1 MNKITE
7 QTFYKYLK
15 CPHWIMHE
23 LRDGEDVRE
32 PLMRKLQDE
41 GLLRERELELLK
53 DRDYVEV
60 DFDDVD
66 EAAQRTLE
74 LMGQGIQTIYRG
86 ALIHGHWVGRPDILE
101 RVEGKSELGGWYYV
115 ACDVKRSSHLKDEY
129 RFQGAFYAEILER
142 IQGIR
147 PVQGYVLHT
156 NGEIEGYLIDDILAD
171 FRLTLD
177 QIENILEGHEPPV
190 FLTSACKQSPYF
202 SECEA
207 QARGCDNL
215 SLLNRLW
222 RSEADSLKEAGLST
236 LSTLAM
242 ASDQQISSVSGL
254 TSDRLHFL
262 QQQAKAMKEER
273 VIKLHPVELP
283 EPQDVELVIDIESDP
298 LRDLHYLI
306 GVLKI
311 ADGEETY
318 HSFFAKDESEVE
330 GMWHDFI
337 SFVQKYPESPIYHYG
352 WYETDVF
359 RRMMDEFEAPD
370 SVREQLTNKMFD
382 ILPAF
387 RESVIFP
394 LPFYSLKDIAK
405 HLGFE
410 WRTADASGLNSVL
423 WFHDYQASEDRAE
436 LQKIMDYNED
446 DVLATW
452 HMIKWAREQ

>member
-1 MNKITE
+1 MHKITE

-15 CPHWIMHE
+15 CPHWIVHE

-41 GLLRERELELLK
+41 GLLREREEELLQ
-53 DRDYVEV
+53 DRGYTEV
-60 DFDDVD
+60 DLDDAD

-74 LMGQGIQTIYRG
+74 LMEQGTQTIYHG

-101 RVEGKSELGGWYYV
+101 RVEGRSDLGNWYYV
-115 ACDVKRSSHLKDEY
+115 ACDIKRSSHLKDEY
-129 RFQGAFYAEILER
+129 RFQGAFYAEILEK
-142 IQGIR
+142 IQGLR

-177 QIENILEGHEPPV
+177 QIENILEGYEPPV

-202 SECEA
+202 SECES
-207 QARGCDNL
+207 QARGCDDL

-222 RSEADSLKEAGLST
+222 RSEVDALKEAGLST
-236 LSTLAM
+236 VSTLAM
-242 ASDQQISSVSGL
+242 ASPEQLRSVSGL
-254 TSDRLHFL
+254 TSDRLNFL
-262 QQQAKAMKEER
+262 QQQSIAMQGNK
-273 VIKLHPVELP
+273 VVKLHPVELP
-283 EPQDVELVIDIESDP
+283 KAQDVELVIDIESDP

-311 ADGEETY
+311 ADGEKTY
-318 HSFFAKDESEVE
+318 HSFFAKDKSGVE
-330 GMWHDFI
+330 GMWRDFI
-337 SFVQKYPESPIYHYG
+337 SFVQNYPEAPIYHYG

-359 RRMMDEFEAPD
+359 RKMMEEFDASD
-370 SVREQLTNKMFD
+370 SVRDQLTKKMFD

-405 HLGFE
+405 YLGFS
-410 WRTADASGLNSVL
+410 WRTADASGLDSIL
-423 WFHDYQASEDRAE
+423 WFHDYQRSGEDKD

-452 HMIKWAREQ
+452 HLIDWARKQ

>member
-1 MNKITE
+1 MSRITE

-23 LRDGEDVRE
+23 LRDQEDVRE

-41 GLLRERELELLK
+41 GLLREHELELLK
-53 DRDYVEV
+53 DRDYNEVEL
-60 DFDDVD
+60 DDVD

-74 LMGQGIQTIYRG
+74 LMGQGTQTIYRG

-101 RVEGKSELGGWYYV
+101 RVEGKSELGDWYYV
-115 ACDVKRSSHLKDEY
+115 ACDIKRSSHLKDEY
-129 RFQGAFYAEILER
+129 RFQGAFYAEILEK
-142 IQGIR
+142 IQNVR

-156 NGEIEGYLIDDILAD
+156 NGEIEGYLIDDILVD

-177 QIENILEGHEPPV
+177 KIENVLEGYEPAV

-202 SECEA
+202 SECES
-207 QARGCDNL
+207 QARECDDL

-222 RSEADSLKEAGLST
+222 KSEAGSLKDAGLST

-242 ASDQQISSVSGL
+242 ATDQQLSSVSGL
-254 TSDRLHFL
+254 TSDRLKFL
-262 QQQAKAMKEER
+262 QQQAIAMKENR
-273 VIKLHPVELP
+273 VVKLHSIELP
-283 EPQDVELVIDIESDP
+283 SAQDVELVVDIESDP
-298 LRDLHYLI
+298 LRNLHYLI

-311 ADGEETY
+311 KDGEQSY

-330 GMWHDFI
+330 GMWRDFI

-359 RRMMDEFEAPD
+359 RRMMEEFDASD
-370 SVREQLTNKMFD
+370 SVREQLTSKMVD

-405 HLGFE
+405 YLGFN
-410 WRTADASGLNSVL
+410 WRTADASGLDSVL
-423 WFHDYQASEDRAE
+423 WFHDYQATDDSAA

-446 DVLATW
+446 DVIATW
-452 HMIKWAREQ
+452 HLIKWARE